1 MSTKKATS
9 GIKPKSSARTEKT
22 ISAYDLAQ
30 AKKNVSGRALA
41 QQNKSRLSKA
51 TEETLKTLE
60 KISGR
65 KLTIG
70 SMLWSIRECDE
81 ISQTAFAKML
91 GISRQYLCD
100 VEHDRK
106 SISAKMAA
114 QFADILGYSKSQFV
128 RLAFQAEL
136 NRYNLHLQVEIHED
150 PRRAA

>member
-1 MSTKKATS
+1 MSTKKAIS

-30 AKKNVSGRALA
+30 AKETISDRLA
-41 QQNKSRLSKA
+41 QPTKSRLSKA

>member
-1 MSTKKATS
+1 MNTKKVTS
-9 GIKPKSSARTEKT
+9 GIKSKSSAGTEKT

-30 AKKNVSGRALA
+30 AKKTISGRLE
-41 QQNKSRLSKA
+41 QQIKSRLSKA
-51 TEETLKTLE
+51 TEETIKTLE

-81 ISQTAFAKML
+81 ISQTAFAKIL
-91 GISRQYLCD
+91 GVSRQYLCD

-114 QFADILGYSKSQFV
+114 QFAGILGYSQSQFV
-128 RLAFQAEL
+128 RLALQAEL
-136 NRYNLHLQVEIHED
+136 DRYNLQLQVEIHED
-150 PRRAA
+150 SQRAA

>member
-30 AKKNVSGRALA
+30 AKKAISGRLA
-41 QQNKSRLSKA
+41 QQTKSRLSKA

-136 NRYNLHLQVEIHED
+136 DRYSLQLQVEIYED

>member
-1 MSTKKATS
+1 MNTKKGIS
-9 GIKPKSSARTEKT
+9 GIKPKSLARTEKT
-22 ISAYDLAQ
+22 VAGS
-30 AKKNVSGRALA
+30 ALA
-41 QQNKSRLSKA
+41 QRTQSRLSKA

-70 SMLWSIRECDE
+70 SMLWSIRESDG

-91 GISRQYLCD
+91 GVSRQYLCD
-100 VEHDRK
+100 AEHDRK

-128 RLAFQAEL
+128 RLALQAEL

-150 PRRAA
+150 SQHAA